1 MNQYDHLLDVRGE
14 ACPMP
19 LLKAKMQLNAM
30 RVGETVKV
38 MASDAGSVRDFAAF
52 INLTQHSLKEAHL
65 ENEFIYF
72 ITKND

>member
-1 MNQYDHLLDVRGE
+1 
-14 ACPMP
+14 MP

-30 RVGETVKV
+30 RAGETVKV

-52 INLTQHSLKEAHL
+52 IKLTEHSLTEVHSD
-65 ENEFIYF
+65 NEFIYF

>member
-1 MNQYDHLLDVRGE
+1 
-14 ACPMP
+14 MP

-30 RVGETVKV
+30 RAGETVKV

-52 INLTQHSLKEAHL
+52 IKLTEHSLTEAHSD
-65 ENEFIYF
+65 NEFIYF